1 MAKSH
6 QHEQSRKDKFLESFS
21 QFLYKNRII
30 LITVFSVIIAG
41 LIALSVIVSINRSNA
56 EKAAGRTEQLQE
68 TYSEWLQMSDEDE
81 EGTGKKAEL
90 KETILTDAQD
100 IADSFPKTFAAQRS
114 IFIAAELN
122 SIEEEWEE
130 SAEGYAR
137 LAEGYPESY
146 LAPLALAAA
155 SAAYENAG
163 IPEKA
168 LESARGIVD
177 DYGDTSLEAPHAW
190 FTVGRLLEQ
199 SGDSNGALEAYR
211 ELVGNFPESSW
222 TKLAQDRIIVLEKGE

>member
-6 QHEQSRKDKFLESFS
+6 QHEPSRKDKFLESFS
-21 QFLYKNRII
+21 QFLYKNRVI

-41 LIALSVIVSINRSNA
+41 LITLAVVVSIHRSNA

-68 TYSEWLQMSDEDE
+68 TYSEWFQISEEE
-81 EGTGKKAEL
+81 EGEKKEEV
-90 KETILTDAQD
+90 KESILTEAQD
-100 IADSFPKTFAAQRS
+100 IAESFPKTFAAQRS
-114 IFIAAELN
+114 LFIAAELN
-122 SIEEEWEE
+122 SIEEDWEP
-130 SAEGYAR
+130 SAEGYSR
-137 LAEGYPESY
+137 LAEEYPESY

-163 IPEKA
+163 MPEKA
-168 LESARGIVD
+168 LEAARNIVD

-199 SGDSNGALEAYR
+199 SGDITGALEAYR

-222 TKLAQDRIIVLEKGE
+222 TKLAQDRIIVLEKK